1 MGDLS
6 LNPISSYLYYPTRGN
21 QLAAVFGM
29 GVYQLD
35 HNGLNW
41 QEFEP
46 KLEDKAVLDLAI
58 DDDTLYALTEEAL
71 YKFDGSEWRRIGLPV
86 AENDLDQN
94 WLEIYAEAVGESIEM
109 VQPRF
114 EASQLTVDGVL
125 ENKVIPHR
133 IRVIDGKVYLL
144 SHGSGAFLR
153 GDDSWAQIDVLDGK
167 VLDLTENH
175 HNNKLFASVCSL
187 DGACQLLT
195 YDGIDWQV
203 QDGKLAN
210 IRINSFFSNRNDFFA
225 TTEHGIYRWDDV
237 NEDWYQVCESEHDI
251 LSMTQA
257 ADPCRLAAGGVG
269 EYFISNDCGDTWL
282 QYQTEDAWHYQAL
295 IFLPLDPQRLLIGA
309 REVGADIFTIP

>member
-1 MGDLS
+1 M
-6 LNPISSYLYYPTRGN
+6 
-21 QLAAVFGM
+21 
-29 GVYQLD
+29 
-35 HNGLNW
+35 
-41 QEFEP
+41 
-46 KLEDKAVLDLAI
+46 
-58 DDDTLYALTEEAL
+58 
-71 YKFDGSEWRRIGLPV
+71 
-86 AENDLDQN
+86 
-94 WLEIYAEAVGESIEM
+94 
-109 VQPRF
+109 
-114 EASQLTVDGVL
+114 
-125 ENKVIPHR
+125 
-133 IRVIDGKVYLL
+133 YLL

-225 TTEHGIYRWDDV
+225 ATEHGIYRWDDV
-237 NEDWYQVCESEHDI
+237 NEDWDQVSESDNEI